1 MDRRTFFATA
11 GFATAGLAAA
21 TFGGL
26 ALPQAVSTV
35 GTALA
40 APAATPTGRGAASI
54 AGKSLEAALRAR
66 QTQRAYAP
74 APVAEA
80 QLLDLLWAAC
90 GVNRPDG
97 RRTAPT
103 ALNRQEIEV
112 HVIRADG
119 LFLYDA
125 QAGTL
130 ARKSDRDLR
139 PLAGTQSYAATAPVN
154 LVYVADMGKV
164 AGGSQEEKLLMAGLD
179 TGYISQNVYL
189 FCAAAGLA
197 TVARASL
204 DAEALGKALG
214 LGPRQRIILAQSV
227 GHPKA

>member
-1 MDRRTFFATA
+1 MNRREFF
-11 GFATAGLAAA
+11 GTAGLAALA
-21 TFGGL
+21 MGALGLEGAVSQGL
-26 ALPQAVSTV
+26 AAQA
-35 GTALA
+35 
-40 APAATPTGRGAASI
+40 PGRGAGSA

-66 QTQRAYAP
+66 QSQRAYSP
-74 APVAEA
+74 EPLAEA
-80 QLLDLLWAAC
+80 LLLDLLWSAC

-103 ALNRQEIEV
+103 ALNRQEVEV
-112 HVIRADG
+112 HVIRAEG
-119 LFLYDA
+119 HFLYDA

-130 ARKSDRDLR
+130 VRKSGQDLR
-139 PLAGTQSYAATAPVN
+139 RLAGTQAYAATAPVN
-154 LVYVADMGKV
+154 LVYVADMDRV
-164 AGGSQEEKLLMAGLD
+164 AGNGPEEKILTAGLD

-204 DAEALGKALG
+204 DAPALGKALG
-214 LGPRQRIILAQSV
+214 LAPRQRITLAQSV